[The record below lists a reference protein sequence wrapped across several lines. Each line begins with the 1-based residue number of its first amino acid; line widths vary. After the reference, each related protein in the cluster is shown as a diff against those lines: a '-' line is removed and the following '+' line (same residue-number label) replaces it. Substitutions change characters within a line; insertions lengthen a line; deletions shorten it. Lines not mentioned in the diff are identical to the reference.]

1 MKQQEVTSAME
12 KEKGR
17 FRRLGTM
24 IDCSR
29 NAVMKPDAVKK
40 WIDVTADLGYNALML
55 YTEDTYEVGEE
66 PYFGYA
72 RGRYSKAE
80 LKDIDAYAAAK
91 GMELIPCIQTLAHL
105 NAIARWPEY
114 APHMDIADILLAR
127 DERTYTLIE
136 RMFETIS
143 ECFTSKCV
151 HIGMDEAHLFGR
163 GRFLTRYGD
172 VDRTAAMLE
181 HLERVAEM
189 GKRRGLS
196 LAMWSD
202 MFYRL
207 AAGGEYYA
215 AGAEIDKSVGRRI
228 PENVELVYWDYY
240 STDTA
245 RYDKML
251 KSHAGIKPGTWF
263 AGGLWSWEGFAPH
276 NAFSI
281 RATEAALAACE
292 ENGVQDVFLTLWGDD
307 GAECAKFALLPSL
320 FYAAQ
325 RARGNGDLA
334 DIQKKFEE
342 KFGVSWESFMLLD
355 LPGSANDEKDRI
367 VNCEKY
373 LLYNDPFQGLFDSTL
388 AGGEG
393 EGFAQCARALENA
406 PETGEWAYLFRTQK
420 ALCRV
425 LEYKAE
431 HGQRT
436 RAAYQAGDRAA
447 LTALTEAYR
456 TAEDRLGELYEAF
469 REQWDRE
476 NKSCGFE
483 VQDIRL
489 GGLRQRLR
497 HCRESLERYLAGELE
512 AVEELAAPQLDVS
525 GKGADFAKRRML
537 FNSWQETVTANVL

>member
-325 RARGNGDLA
+325 RARGNVTWRISRRSLRKSSA
-334 DIQKKFEE
+334 F
-342 KFGVSWESFMLLD
+342 
-355 LPGSANDEKDRI
+355 PGRASCCSTCPAAPTTRRTGSSTAKSTSSTTTPSRGSSTPRWPAARERASPSA
-367 VNCEKY
+367 
-373 LLYNDPFQGLFDSTL
+373 PG
-388 AGGEG
+388 
-393 EGFAQCARALENA
+393 
-406 PETGEWAYLFRTQK
+406 PW
-420 ALCRV
+420 
-425 LEYKAE
+425 
-431 HGQRT
+431 RT
-436 RAAYQAGDRAA
+436 RRRRGSGPTSSARRRPSAAYWSTRRNLD
-447 LTALTEAYR
+447 
-456 TAEDRLGELYEAF
+456 
-469 REQWDRE
+469 
-476 NKSCGFE
+476 S
-483 VQDIRL
+483 
-489 GGLRQRLR
+489 
-497 HCRESLERYLAGELE
+497 
-512 AVEELAAPQLDVS
+512 AP
-525 GKGADFAKRRML
+525 GRPTRPGTGRP
-537 FNSWQETVTANVL
+537 